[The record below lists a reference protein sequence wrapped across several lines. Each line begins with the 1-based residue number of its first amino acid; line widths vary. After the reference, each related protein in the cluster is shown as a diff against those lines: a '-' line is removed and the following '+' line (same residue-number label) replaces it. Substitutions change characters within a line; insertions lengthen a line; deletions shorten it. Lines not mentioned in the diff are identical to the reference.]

1 MKITVEMTPEELIA
15 SWKQRVAQLTEEVH
29 NDERKI
35 AINRAA
41 IATLVACI
49 HDFEASVK
57 LKK

>member
-41 IATLVACI
+41 ITTLVACI